1 MGAVNVDLGL
11 PMGFSPVNDCP
22 GALVLLKNRLSKAQ
36 SLGTVQGGHAPF
48 ILFTLLSIFRD
59 TLPNPKGIVLVPKS
73 YIVLDLNF
81 LK

>member
-1 MGAVNVDLGL
+1 
-11 PMGFSPVNDCP
+11 MGFSPVSDCP
-22 GALVLLKNRLSKAQ
+22 GALVVLKNRLSKAQ

-59 TLPNPKGIVLVPKS
+59 TLPKLVPKS